1 MQAKPAAAVPVSV
14 SLSTEIRA
22 GTLHDLQRELRR
34 EARGVLLQSLR
45 GALRQ
50 VEKAIVSA
58 GILCPSCQRPMRSR
72 GRSARRIVTVFGP
85 LSVQRARY
93 ACQACGTVRRPLD
106 EWMGLTEG
114 TEYTAAVREQA
125 LYLAADLSYDAA
137 ADVLRHVAGIGMSGR
152 QIQRLLQDEGSHLE
166 DVLGEGA
173 DAPEDTLRHRFRRS
187 GKTKTTAGAQR
198 VLQLRQLK
206 TSGRWDEYWL
216 RRFQQERAAPKRATR
231 PRPNADATIG

>member
-1 MQAKPAAAVPVSV
+1 MQAKPAAPVPVSV
-14 SLSTEIRA
+14 SLSTEIHA

-50 VEKAIVSA
+50 VEKKIVA
-58 GILCPSCQRPMRSR
+58 GGIPCPSCQRPMRSR

-93 ACQACGTVRRPLD
+93 GCQACGTVRRPLD

-152 QIQRLLQDEGSHLE
+152 QIQRLLQDEGEHLE
-166 DVLGEGA
+166 DVLGERTPG
-173 DAPEDTLRHRFRRS
+173 DTLRHRFRRA
-187 GKTKTTAGAQR
+187 GKTKATAGAQR
-198 VLQLRQLK
+198 VQQLRQLK

-216 RRFQQERAAPKRATR
+216 RRFQEERAAPKRTTR
-231 PRPNADATIG
+231 SRTSADATAG

>member
-1 MQAKPAAAVPVSV
+1 MQAKPTAPVPVSV
-14 SLSTEIRA
+14 SLSTEVHAR
-22 GTLHDLQRELRR
+22 TLHDLQRELRR
-34 EARGVLLQSLR
+34 EARGAMLQSLR

-50 VEKAIVSA
+50 VEKTLVAA
-58 GILCPSCQRPMRSR
+58 GVPCPSCQRPMRSR
-72 GRSARRIVTVFGP
+72 GRSARRIVTMFGP

-93 ACQACGTVRRPLD
+93 ACHACGTTRRPLD
-106 EWMGLTEG
+106 EWMGLTDG

-125 LYLAADLSYDAA
+125 LYLAADLSYDTA

-152 QIQRLLQDEGSHLE
+152 QIQRLLQEEAPNLE
-166 DVLGEGA
+166 DVLGDGP
-173 DAPEDTLRHRFRRS
+173 DAPESTLRHRFRRA
-187 GKTKTTAGAQR
+187 GKTKATAGAQR

-231 PRPNADATIG
+231 PRTSADATA